1 MNTQLT
7 KLNKRISEQ
16 MLELQ
21 ATEQEVDALIHKV
34 DVLIHRR
41 WEIEKQIQQ
50 LLRGDDEIPE
60 AQVVERRTVEA
71 AGRHH

>member
-7 KLNKRISEQ
+7 KLNKRISELV
-16 MLELQ
+16 MELQ
-21 ATEQEVDALIHKV
+21 AIDQKADGLIHQ
-34 DVLIHRR
+34 R
-41 WEIEKQIQQ
+41 WQVEKQIQQ